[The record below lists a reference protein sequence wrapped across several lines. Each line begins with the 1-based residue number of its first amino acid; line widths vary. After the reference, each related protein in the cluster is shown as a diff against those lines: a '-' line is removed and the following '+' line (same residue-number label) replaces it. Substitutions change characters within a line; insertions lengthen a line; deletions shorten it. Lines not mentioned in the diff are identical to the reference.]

1 MDTKV
6 ESMKIPKIEYEV
18 YYPLNETHLTIL
30 DLSVCKNIK
39 IDVLIPV
46 QINDNDVKKYNPDS
60 DYYNDVCSK
69 TTSEGGTDVSLTD
82 RKNKFIE
89 ENMTLCEEDCK
100 LIGYN
105 FTTKKAKCS
114 CIVKQS
120 LSNIRDIRFDKDKLY
135 KNFIDINNL
144 ANIKLMKCFKKVI
157 SKEYLIKNYGFYIFS
172 FIYILYF
179 ICLFLFICKYYYQ
192 LINDVDKVIKAKIK
206 IFIEKNAT
214 NAQIRNSHFIKQKKF
229 VKKFQKPI
237 NPQVSKSSKNKLI
250 LNSNKH
256 QNIFNSS
263 LNIIKKKGNPPI
275 KKSSKVIKLKTN
287 INCGNKNKFIL
298 KKNKY
303 SQTLNK
309 TKFNSEKENIL
320 KLNDSEL
327 NSLPYQKALIFDKR
341 TYFQYYISLLK
352 INHLLIFSFYSN
364 DKDYNSQIIKM
375 FLFFLFFSAH
385 FTINALFF
393 NDDTMHKIYIDEGE
407 FDFIYQIPI
416 IIYSSL
422 ISGAIN
428 TIIKYFA
435 LTESLVLEL
444 KNQIIIKKF
453 DIITKNIHRKI
464 KSRFILFFVI
474 SFLILLFFMY
484 YITCFCGV
492 YINTQIHL
500 IKDSVISFALPL
512 IYPFGLFLIPGIFRI
527 CSLNSKDKNHECLY
541 RFSML
546 IEYFVA

>member
-1 MDTKV
+1 MRKKLINYYNISENETLYILKMDTKV

-135 KNFIDINNL
+135 KNFIDINNI

-179 ICLFLFICKYYYQ
+179 ICLFLFSCKYYYQ

-206 IFIEKNAT
+206 IFIEKNTT

-327 NSLPYQKALIFDKR
+327 NSLPYQKELIFDKR

-352 INHLLIFSFYSN
+352 INHY
-364 DKDYNSQIIKM
+364 
-375 FLFFLFFSAH
+375 
-385 FTINALFF
+385 
-393 NDDTMHKIYIDEGE
+393 
-407 FDFIYQIPI
+407 
-416 IIYSSL
+416 
-422 ISGAIN
+422 
-428 TIIKYFA
+428 
-435 LTESLVLEL
+435 
-444 KNQIIIKKF
+444 
-453 DIITKNIHRKI
+453 
-464 KSRFILFFVI
+464 
-474 SFLILLFFMY
+474 
-484 YITCFCGV
+484 
-492 YINTQIHL
+492 
-500 IKDSVISFALPL
+500 
-512 IYPFGLFLIPGIFRI
+512 
-527 CSLNSKDKNHECLY
+527 
-541 RFSML
+541 
-546 IEYFVA
+546 